1 MYVAPLFVAGDLTL
15 VGAVEHYDWG
25 HTAGVKVDNCLAL
38 QVGGNYNFGAVSYR
52 DAEDTVDSKVQF
64 KRFSVGT
71 GYSYPFS
78 KRTNVYGALGYA
90 QEKGEGMADERT
102 PSSYVA
108 GVGIVHKF

>member
-1 MYVAPLFVAGDLTL
+1 MVLNYIFEDIGAKAPVAG
-15 VGAVEHYDWG
+15 G
-25 HTAGVKVDNCLAL
+25 TAFA
-38 QVGGNYNFGAVSYR
+38 AVSYR